1 MAEDPQLDG
10 QQAQEE
16 NDFDWI
22 DVLAFIIAAYQVLFP
37 FLLGFIGIILVLYLL
52 LYLWAM

>member
-1 MAEDPQLDG
+1 MAEDQQLDG